1 MGWTDTHFRF
11 LCRLLSSRTLLY
23 SEMVSIQDLL
33 RQETRPKELRCHL
46 DEAPVVLQLG
56 GSCPQGFA
64 DAVGMLRSAGEL
76 DGYCAINLN
85 CGCPSPRVATEGVGG
100 FGARMMHDPQL
111 VLRSS
116 EEISRA
122 ANGLPVSVKC
132 RLGTD
137 EVGGYEALR
146 TFVRT
151 VSQGSVRHFVVHARD
166 CVLEGLSPEENR
178 KVPPLRPRWVHQLQS
193 DFPHLSFTYNG
204 DGEDESWEDLPAVS
218 EVMIG
223 RAAYNRPWML
233 READEMIFGETG
245 RRRTR
250 REVIETYLDRS
261 ERLGYVG
268 GGEQEYGVLGALL
281 TLFAEERGGKVGKE
295 ERG

>member
-1 MGWTDTHFRF
+1 M
-11 LCRLLSSRTLLY
+11 
-23 SEMVSIQDLL
+23 
-33 RQETRPKELRCHL
+33 
-46 DEAPVVLQLG
+46 
-56 GSCPQGFA
+56 
-64 DAVGMLRSAGEL
+64 
-76 DGYCAINLN
+76 
-85 CGCPSPRVATEGVGG
+85 ATEGVGG
-100 FGARMMHDPQL
+100 FGARMMHDPEL
-111 VLRSS
+111 VLRSC
-116 EEISRA
+116 EGISRA

-204 DGEDESWEDLPAVS
+204 GVRDLQGACSHLFPLSASYGRHGQPDGEDESWEDLPAVS

-233 READEMIFGETG
+233 READEMIFGETMRG
-245 RRRTR
+245 RSR

-261 ERLGYVG
+261 ERLGYVAG
-268 GGEQEYGVLGALL
+268 EEQEYGVLRALL

-295 ERG
+295 ERR